1 MVGNTN
7 QQILQLY
14 AEYLSNTNQKKV
26 DSEGLFREFHFLLN
40 YIGLQVLNVMA
51 TNQLSEKG
59 VIEDEQAVKKSDHSE
74 LVEDS

>member
-1 MVGNTN
+1 MLNTSAT
-7 QQILQLY
+7 QIRKRWTAKAY
-14 AEYLSNTNQKKV
+14 
-26 DSEGLFREFHFLLN
+26 SENFIFLLN